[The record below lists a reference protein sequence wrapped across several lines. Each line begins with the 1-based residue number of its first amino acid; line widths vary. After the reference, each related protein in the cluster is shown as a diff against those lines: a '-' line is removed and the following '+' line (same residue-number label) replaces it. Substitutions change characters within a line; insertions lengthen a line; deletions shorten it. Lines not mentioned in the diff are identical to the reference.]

1 MVVRPL
7 ALCTLCVLA
16 AALSAPSV
24 RAEEACVPEQDAMRA
39 AYRAAADMAPPR
51 YETVLPF
58 VDAAFACL
66 GPVPTEAHARVSEYE
81 AFLLLEMGRTEQL
94 LLAFERY
101 FRDVASAA
109 PPNRHA
115 RQLTRYGFLLA
126 QLNLHGESL
135 AAYAEAAG
143 LADRLTP
150 LEAGRQLS
158 ETGEHFRELG
168 RLREARR
175 YFAAADSH
183 FVVSDRPARLN
194 LALLRFRQARLLL
207 DETRRRPNSDVLL
220 PALDYLDEARRIFE
234 VEEFGQTRLPPV
246 PIARATVLRR
256 LGRPADAAAALDRA
270 VALLRTV
277 EDRPDRWVSYYEE
290 RVQTAL
296 ALGQLER
303 AQAAATSFRLLA
315 DSTRTLDYQSRAHT
329 LLGRVAEARAAALD
343 GPALIAALSDAE
355 AYYQRAMDFAL
366 QSRAR
371 YGLMDVAP
379 SAWVEGQ
386 RPFRALVHLYLRQ
399 GRHRDAFTTLDDS
412 RARYFHDL
420 REAGRRRAVLS
431 PRNRAALDSLFAAQ
445 ESARR
450 ALDRADLSVAERSQQ
465 TSNIQRAQLTI
476 DALTGLLGDAP
487 ELASPPLDAIQ
498 SVLGAQ
504 DRALV
509 TYFLEGDAGYVF
521 ALTPDTLVAAPVD
534 VSALDPLLAVPPGE
548 SVVPGMFDPDRM
560 FDLDRAHQ
568 LYTLLLAPVEAVLAE
583 VDALVLVPEGPLV
596 GLPFTLLTTAPAE
609 SYTTARYLV
618 QRYALST
625 SLSASA
631 FYEAA
636 TAAPARGTPSLP
648 LLAMGRSSFA
658 SPYASGS
665 DALGV
670 QATRAAS
677 LSAGLTSLPRVEE
690 ELRRAHQRLGGKVFL
705 NQAATKDVFFAWAPE
720 ARVVHLASHA
730 LVDPD
735 APMSSFVV
743 LAPDSPDAFGA
754 DSLAS
759 SLLFL
764 SEVQQAS
771 LAADLVLLSACSTE
785 RGSAHL
791 SEGMIGLQYAFQ
803 AAGAR
808 SVLAT
813 AWPVNDAAMAELVT
827 DFYAHLADGLPKDRA
842 LQAAQRDYRARYT
855 GALAHP
861 SFWAGLVLHGD
872 VSPLAVSPRRPWLWL
887 LLAAP
892 LLTGLLFLLR
902 RLHAPHLSAS

>member
-1 MVVRPL
+1 PI
-7 ALCTLCVLA
+7 
-16 AALSAPSV
+16 
-24 RAEEACVPEQDAMRA
+24 
-39 AYRAAADMAPPR
+39 
-51 YETVLPF
+51 
-58 VDAAFACL
+58 
-66 GPVPTEAHARVSEYE
+66 PTEAHARVSEYE

-101 FRDVASAA
+101 FRDIASAA

-143 LADRLTP
+143 LADRLSP

-168 RLREARR
+168 RLTDAER
-175 YFAAADSH
+175 YFAAADS
-183 FVVSDRPARLN
+183 FLAVSEHPARYH
-194 LALLRFRQARLLL
+194 LATLRLRQARLVL
-207 DETRRRPNSDVLL
+207 DWVERSAYSN
-220 PALDYLDEARRIFE
+220 PARLAAALSFLDEAEGIFE
-234 VEEFGQTRLPPV
+234 THENGRRQRPV
-246 PIARATVLRR
+246 VAIGRATALRW
-256 LGRPADAAAALDRA
+256 LGRPAEAAASLDHAETLLRDLEDRA
-270 VALLRTV
+270 
-277 EDRPDRWVSYYEE
+277 DRWALFYEE
-290 RVQTAL
+290 RVRTAL
-296 ALGQLER
+296 ALGEVTQ
-303 AQAAATSFRLLA
+303 AQTVASSFQVLA
-315 DSTRTLDYQSRAHT
+315 DTVRTLDYQSRAHM
-329 LLGRVAEARAAALD
+329 LLGRVTESTSGTRTAEV
-343 GPALIAALSDAE
+343 LSDAE
-355 AYYQRAMDFAL
+355 AYYRRAMAYAL
-366 QSRAR
+366 ESRAR
-371 YGLMDVAP
+371 YGLLDVAP
-379 SAWVEGQ
+379 AAWVEGQ
-386 RPFRALVHLYLRQ
+386 RPFRALAHLYLRQ
-399 GRHRDAFTTLDDS
+399 GRHAEAFATLDAS

-420 REAGRRRAVLS
+420 RDAAQRRAVLS
-431 PRNRAALDSLFAAQ
+431 ARDRAALDSLFAVQ
-445 ESARR
+445 EDARR
-450 ALDRADLSVAERSQQ
+450 ALDRTTLSVAERSQY
-465 TSNIQRAQLTI
+465 TTDIQRAQLSI
-476 DALTGLLGDAP
+476 DALTGQLGDAP
-487 ELASPPLDAIQ
+487 ELASPPLNAIQ
-498 SVLGAQ
+498 TILEAQ

-509 TYFLEGDAGYVF
+509 TYFLEGEAGYVF
-521 ALTPDTLVAAPVD
+521 ALTPDTLAVASVD
-534 VSALDPLLAVPPGE
+534 VSALAPLLAVAPDE
-548 SVVPGMFDPDRM
+548 SASTTPSV

-568 LYTLLLAPVEAVLAE
+568 LYALLLAPVEAVLADVE
-583 VDALVLVPEGPLV
+583 ALVLVPEGPLV
-596 GLPFTLLTTAPAE
+596 GLPFTLLTTAPTE
-609 SYTTARYLV
+609 SYATAPYLV

-636 TAAPARGTPSLP
+636 TAAPARDTPSLP

-658 SPYASGS
+658 SPYAPGS

-690 ELRRAHQRLGGKVFL
+690 ELRRAHQRLGGRVFL
-705 NQAATKDVFFAWAPE
+705 NEAATKAAFFAWAPQ
-720 ARVVHLASHA
+720 ARVLHLASHA
-730 LVDPD
+730 LVNPD

-764 SEVQQAS
+764 SEVQQAT
-771 LAADLVLLSACSTE
+771 LVADLVLLSACSTAH
-785 RGSAHL
+785 GLAHL

-842 LQAAQRDYRARYT
+842 LQAAQRDYRARHT

-861 SFWAGLVLHGD
+861 SLWAGLVLHGD
-872 VSPLAVSPRRPWLWL
+872 VAPLAVSPRRPWLWL
-887 LLAAP
+887 CLGGTVIA
-892 LLTGLLFLLR
+892 GLLLLMR
-902 RLHAPHLSAS
+902 RFRAPHLSAS